1 MKRRARYLAHLKS
14 TFCIGWILLYTYD
27 SEQIIITTNS
37 WTKKG
42 SLWDYQ
48 GSTTFASFGI
58 NLYKFNFP
66 NLYWLLNLY
75 GLIFYFSIKRREK
88 NQNTTSSTFSLISM
102 IKRTQIYIYQTPN
115 IYYFYISINFTYLK
129 LRIRMVF
136 LRLN

>member
-27 SEQIIITTNS
+27 SEQIIISTNS

-42 SLWDYQ
+42 SFWDYQ
-48 GSTTFASFGI
+48 GSTTFATFGI

-75 GLIFYFSIKRREK
+75 GRIFYFSIKRREK
-88 NQNTTSSTFSLISM
+88 NRNTTSSTFSLISM
-102 IKRTQIYIYQTPN
+102 IKRAQIYIYQTPN
-115 IYYFYISINFTYLK
+115 IYYFYFSNSFTYLT
-129 LRIRMVF
+129 LRIRTVF

>member
-27 SEQIIITTNS
+27 SEQIIISTNS

-48 GSTTFASFGI
+48 GSTTFATFGI

-66 NLYWLLNLY
+66 NLYWLWNLY
-75 GLIFYFSIKRREK
+75 GLIFYFNEEK
-88 NQNTTSSTFSLISM
+88 KFKILHYLRYLSISM
-102 IKRTQIYIYQTPN
+102 IKRAHIYIYQTPN
-115 IYYFYISINFTYLK
+115 IYYFYISISFTYLT

>member
-27 SEQIIITTNS
+27 SEQIIISTNS

-42 SLWDYQ
+42 SFWDYQ
-48 GSTTFASFGI
+48 GSTTFATFGI

-75 GLIFYFSIKRREK
+75 GLSFYFKRREK
-88 NQNTTSSTFSLISM
+88 NRNTTSSTFSLISM

-115 IYYFYISINFTYLK
+115 NYYFYISNSFTYLT